1 MKNKEKIAGL
11 VIVIVAL
18 VALVGSIVRFSLVE
32 KPQIKE
38 RGGIKKGTI
47 APSFILKDLTEKEVN
62 LAKYRGKV
70 VIIDFWAT
78 WCPPCRKELP
88 HIQKIYDK
96 YKNKKVIVLAITSE
110 SNIEKVKDFIEE
122 GGYTFPILIDGRREA
137 NSAYGVSAIPML
149 FVLDREG
156 AIQHTHRGYSPKIE
170 TTLSKEIDGLL
181 AKK

>member
-1 MKNKEKIAGL
+1 MKNKEKIVGL

-18 VALVGSIVRFSLVE
+18 VAFVGSIVRFSLME

-38 RGGIKKGTI
+38 KVAIKEGTI
-47 APSFILKDLTEKEVN
+47 APSFTLKDLTGKEVS
-62 LAKYRGKV
+62 LADYRGKL

-88 HIQKIYDK
+88 HIQKVYDK
-96 YKNKKVIVLAITSE
+96 YKDKEVIVLAITSE

-122 GGYTFPILIDGRREA
+122 GDYTFPILIDGRREA
-137 NSAYGVSAIPML
+137 NSAYGIRAIPML
-149 FVLDREG
+149 FVLDKEG
-156 AIQHTHRGYSPKIE
+156 KIQHTHRGYNPEIE